1 MKNLSLTFKM
11 NVLIASLFLVSIT
24 LILVFSFKKTKEETI
39 KSNLNTAKATIDKIK
54 TFRNYYTSNV
64 VPKAKKSGL
73 QIGIQHARIDS
84 MIPLP
89 ATMVH
94 DLSELFNSSNSQNSD
109 NMNLSD
115 KILLYSSYPFPN
127 REERQLDSFQKEA
140 LAQLKNKGIYSKEEL
155 INGNR
160 YVRVAIPD
168 FMSAQACINCHNSH
182 PKTPKNDWELGDIRG
197 VLEMQMPIEEQLSA
211 LEQSTYEMIYISIG
225 IFIVLVIAVWFYFN
239 KSIKG
244 PLEFTTNF
252 AEAVSNGNTDFKIEN
267 MGTDVILKLNNSMI
281 KMSDTIITL
290 NNDLQEMSKQQ
301 QAGNIEYEIDYS
313 NYSGSFKDVVNDI
326 NKMVTS
332 TVKIFIED
340 LNSMIDRHNNGD
352 LDAKLDENLYS
363 GAFKMIAKNT
373 NEMIEVFIED
383 TKNAMDVV
391 NAYGMGDFS
400 KVMDQLPGKKS
411 YINNTLDTL
420 KNNLSS
426 LTIEV
431 SSLVLSARNGDL
443 SKRANSEQFLGDW
456 AVLVNDINNLIDEI
470 LTPINETLVTLER
483 MAKGDLTTKMTG
495 EYEGDH
501 AKLKKAINTTLEQMP
516 LVEASI
522 ILEAMASGDFTKEM
536 SSNYQ
541 GDAKKLSVS
550 LNQTIQS
557 MNDVLGQVT
566 GTVREVLKGSQQVA
580 DTSMSLSQ
588 GATEQAASLEEIT
601 SSMNEIGSQTRTNS
615 ESANNASQ
623 LTNLVQTVAQKGNK
637 EMSELTIAM
646 NDITSASNEISK
658 IIKVIDEI
666 AFQTNLLALNA
677 AVEAAR
683 AGKHGKGFAVVAEEV
698 RNLAA
703 RSATAAKE
711 TSDLIENSISSVANG
726 ASLATRTGEALVEIE
741 NSSVTAATIV
751 EEIANSSAEQASGVS
766 QINEGLHQID
776 NVTQQNTASSEEAA
790 SAAEELQGQANLL
803 QSLIDKFI
811 LKSSYDSVNHDYN
824 NSDEKQLSYSSNTP
838 KLDMNITDD
847 NDFDLDIA
855 QDDSNPTISL
865 DDDDFGK
872 Y

>member
-11 NVLIASLFLVSIT
+11 NVLIASLFLVSIAI
-24 LILVFSFKKTKEETI
+24 ILVFSFSKTKEETI

-54 TFRNYYTSNV
+54 ILRSYYTSNV
-64 VPKAKKSGL
+64 VPKAKNSGL
-73 QIGIQHARIDS
+73 QIGIQHASIDS

-94 DLSELFNSSNSQNSD
+94 DLSELFNSSNSQNLD
-109 NMNLSD
+109 EEKLSD

-127 REERQLDSFQKEA
+127 RKDRELDSFQKEA
-140 LAQLKNKGIYSKEEL
+140 LANLVEQEIYSKEAI

-168 FMSAQACINCHNSH
+168 IMSAQACINCHNSH
-182 PKTPKNDWELGDIRG
+182 PETPKNDWQLGDLRG

-211 LEQSTYEMIYISIG
+211 LEESTYEMIFISVI
-225 IFIVLVIAVWFYFN
+225 IFILLVITVWLFFSR
-239 KSIKG
+239 KIKK
-244 PLEFTTNF
+244 PLEASTQF
-252 AEAVSNGNTDFKIEN
+252 AEAVSVGNTDFKIDN
-267 MGTDVILKLNNSMI
+267 MGSDVILKLNTSMV
-281 KMSDTIITL
+281 KMSDTIINL

-313 NYSGSFKDVVNDI
+313 NYSGSFKEVVEDI

-340 LNSMIDRHNNGD
+340 LNMMIDSHNNGD

-373 NEMIEVFIED
+373 NEMIEVFISD
-383 TKNAMDVV
+383 TRNAMDIV
-391 NAYGMGDFS
+391 NAYGNGDFS
-400 KVMDQLPGKKS
+400 KVMERLPGKKE
-411 YINNTLDTL
+411 YINNTLDNL
-420 KNNLSS
+420 KNNLTS
-426 LTIEV
+426 LTSEV

-501 AKLKKAINTTLEQMP
+501 AKLKEAINTTLEQMP

-615 ESANNASQ
+615 ESAKNASQ

-637 EMSELTIAM
+637 EMSDLTIAM

-741 NSSVTAATIV
+741 SSSVTAATIV

-838 KLDMNITDD
+838 KLDMNIKDD
-847 NDFDLDIA
+847 NDFDLDIE